1 MKNLHPISKLFIVSK
16 LLMKNIIILFL
27 TIFSLFSCNKKTEKI
42 EQASVEIPDR
52 IVVLADTN
60 LSERQGVLFYEQK
73 PYSGYVVE
81 KYPNEKLAS
90 RNGYLNGKLEGKQE
104 KWYADGSK
112 MEVRFYKEN
121 RKSGEHHGWWENGQM
136 KFEYFIENDIPI
148 KTHQEWYQNGQLYS
162 LSNYNQEGQP
172 EGEQKMWFENR
183 QVKSNYVI
191 KDGRRFGFLGAK
203 GCMGEGEKK
212 ATGLNFKK

>member
-1 MKNLHPISKLFIVSK
+1 MNKNLFLP
-16 LLMKNIIILFL
+16 LLY
-27 TIFSLFSCNKKTEKI
+27 IFLFSCQNKKAEGI
-42 EQASVEIPDR
+42 EQTHVDTKKTIIEF
-52 IVVLADTN
+52 ADSSISN
-60 LSERQGVLFYEQK
+60 RQGVLFYHEK
-73 PYSGYVVE
+73 PFTGIVID
-81 KYPNEKLAS
+81 KYPNNQLIMM
-90 RNGYLNGKLEGKQE
+90 NVFLNGLLEGKQE
-104 KWYADGSK
+104 KWYSDGSK

-148 KTHQEWYQNGQLYS
+148 KTHREWYQNGQLYS

-172 EGEQKMWFENR
+172 EGEQKMWYETG
-183 QVKSNYVI
+183 QIKSNYVI

-212 ATGLNFKK
+212 VTGLNFKK